1 MVDLAGGGSG
11 RACARACPRV
21 DVWRWKLVSI
31 LLSSPLQLL
40 CGRSCRQSDR
50 DWERSLRQN
59 TDVVRGG
66 TPARPCRVRPAPPFT
81 RKPSKTSVVLLVTE
95 TSRDVILCLNIIKLG
110 NVVLLRPISWL
121 LSSLGSPI
129 CLFPECQYLHARL
142 MGPVKQQSNW
152 FRFNGV
158 LLQVTEG

>member
-1 MVDLAGGGSG
+1 MVDLAGEGSG

-66 TPARPCRVRPAPPFT
+66 TPARPCRFRPAPPFT

-110 NVVLLRPISWL
+110 NVALLWPSAGFCPHSGHRSAFSWV
-121 LSSLGSPI
+121 P
-129 CLFPECQYLHARL
+129 
-142 MGPVKQQSNW
+142 M
-152 FRFNGV
+152 FRRAFDGTS
-158 LLQVTEG
+158 QATK